1 MIKLTVL
8 CDNNTYIDRYYLGEP
23 GFSCLIEDGRKKI
36 LFDTGY
42 SSVALQNAVA
52 MGIDPGSITD
62 IVLSHGHNDHTGGL
76 SHFLGRIPHPV
87 TLTACPGVFRPR
99 SSGGMEIGS
108 PIGSDRL
115 PERVI
120 LRLSEESLSV
130 SEHVVFLGAIPRDC
144 PFESS
149 APIGEVIDNGMAVP
163 DLITDDSALA
173 IKADGGIFIVTGC
186 SHSGIINI
194 CRRAISLFSGMQISG
209 ILGGLHL
216 RQVDDASLQ
225 TVSLLEKLVSGPIYP
240 CHCTCQD
247 VIIRLAERL
256 PVREVGVSLQLMFD
270 KGAILSDP
278 A

>member
-1 MIKLTVL
+1 MIRLTVL

-23 GFSCLIEDGRKKI
+23 GFSCLIEDGDRRI

-76 SHFLGRIPHPV
+76 GCFLDRIRRPI
-87 TLTACPGVFRPR
+87 TLTACPGVFRRRR
-99 SSGGMEIGS
+99 SDGMEIGS
-108 PIGSDRL
+108 PIRPDRL
-115 PERVI
+115 PDRVS
-120 LRLSEESLSV
+120 LRFSDDPLSV
-130 SEHVVFLGAIPRDC
+130 SEHIVFLGAIPREC
-144 PFESS
+144 PFES
-149 APIGEVIDNGMAVP
+149 AVPIGEVIENGRAVP

-173 IKADGGIFIVTGC
+173 IKTCGSLFIVTGC

-194 CRRAISLFSGMQISG
+194 CRRARALFPGMPIAG
-209 ILGGLHL
+209 ILGGMHL
-216 RQVDDASLQ
+216 RHVDDASLQ
-225 TVSLLEKLVSGPIYP
+225 TVSMLGEIVSGPIYP

-247 VIIRLAERL
+247 VIIRMAERL
-256 PVREVGVSLQLMFD
+256 TVREAGVSLRLTFD
-270 KGAILSDP
+270 KGVILSDP